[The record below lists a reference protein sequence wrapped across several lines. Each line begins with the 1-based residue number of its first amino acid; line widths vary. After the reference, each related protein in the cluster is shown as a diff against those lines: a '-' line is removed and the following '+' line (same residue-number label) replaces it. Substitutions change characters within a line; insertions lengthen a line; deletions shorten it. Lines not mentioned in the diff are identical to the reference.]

1 MQSLRSFY
9 TDGMTVETLKRIET
23 DPPPMQERI
32 KPPFRADHVGSLIRP
47 DVLIKAREAA
57 EKGELAPAELVRI
70 QHDAIRGVVRMQEE
84 IGLKLA
90 TDGEFNR
97 FSWQRDFLLKIGN
110 VKPMPSKLTVRFHS
124 AAGTRDHAPPSLQVA
139 GKLSRPAGIFVD
151 DFKFLKSVAAAMP
164 KITIPSPTI
173 VHFRGGREAI
183 DARAY
188 PEMDAFY
195 EDLAQ
200 VYRAEIRDLA
210 VAGCRYLQIDEVNL
224 AYLCDPEL
232 RRQVANIGEDPETL
246 PQTYAKLLN
255 ATVAGKPS
263 DMTVCMHLCRGNFAG
278 AWIAEGGYEPIAE
291 LLFNDIKVD
300 GYFLEFDSPRAGSF
314 APLRFLPKGK
324 IAVLG
329 LVTTKGPKLES
340 KDDLKRRIDEASRY
354 APIEQLALSPQCG
367 FSSGI
372 GGNAMTVEDE
382 IAKLKLVVEVAREVW
397 GTA

>member
-1 MQSLRSFY
+1 MQDR
-9 TDGMTVETLKRIET
+9 V
-23 DPPPMQERI
+23 

-47 DVLIKAREAA
+47 DALIKARDAA
-57 EKGELAPAELVRI
+57 EKGDMAPAELTRI
-70 QHDAIRGVVRMQEE
+70 QHDAVRDVVRMQED
-84 IGLKLA
+84 IGLRLA
-90 TDGEFNR
+90 TDGEYNR

-110 VKPMPSKLTVRFHS
+110 VKNMPSRLTVRFHS
-124 AAGTRDHAPPSLQVA
+124 AAGARDHTPPSLQVV
-139 GKLSRPAGIFVD
+139 GKLSRPTGIFVE
-151 DFKFLKSVAAAMP
+151 DFKFLKMVARATP

-183 DARAY
+183 DAKAY
-188 PEMDAFY
+188 PDMDAFY
-195 EDLAQ
+195 DDLAE

-210 VAGCRYLQIDEVNL
+210 DAGCRYLQIDEVNL

-232 RRQVANIGEDPETL
+232 RRQVANIGEDPATL
-246 PQTYAKLLN
+246 PKTYAKLLN
-255 ATVAGKPS
+255 AAIAGKPD

-291 LLFNDIKVD
+291 LLFNEIGVD
-300 GYFLEFDSPRAGSF
+300 GYFLEYDSERAGSF

-329 LVTTKGPKLES
+329 LVTTKSPKMES
-340 KDDLKRRIDEASRY
+340 KDELKRRIDEASRY
-354 APIEQLALSPQCG
+354 APLDQLALSPQCG

-382 IAKLKLVVEVAREVW
+382 VAKLRLVVETAREVW

>member
-1 MQSLRSFY
+1 MLQR
-9 TDGMTVETLKRIET
+9 T
-23 DPPPMQERI
+23 

-47 DVLIKAREAA
+47 ESLINARAA
-57 EKGELAPAELVRI
+57 AQQDATARDELVGI
-70 QHDAIRGVVRMQEE
+70 QHAAIREVVRLQHE
-84 IGLKLA
+84 IGFALA

-97 FSWQRDFLLKIGN
+97 QSWQRDFLLKIGN
-110 VKPMPSKLTVRFHS
+110 VKPTAAKLTVRFHS
-124 AAGTRDHAPPSLQVA
+124 AAGTRDHAPPSLQVV
-139 GKLSRPAGIFVD
+139 GKLSRPDGIFVD
-151 DFKFLKSVAAAMP
+151 DFKFLASVVPAGVTA
-164 KITIPSPTI
+164 KLTIPSPTI

-183 DARAY
+183 DKRAY

-195 EDLAQ
+195 EDLAA

-210 VAGCRYLQIDEVNL
+210 RAGCRYLQIDEVNL

-232 RRQVANIGEDPETL
+232 RRQVANIGEDPDSL
-246 PQTYAKLLN
+246 PKTYAGLLN
-255 ATVAGKPS
+255 AAIAERPV

-291 LLFNDIKVD
+291 LLFNEIGVD
-300 GYFLEFDSPRAGSF
+300 GYFLEYDSPRAGDF

-329 LVTTKGPKLES
+329 LVTTKSPRMES
-340 KDDLKRRIDEASRY
+340 KDELKRRLDAASQH

-372 GGNAMTVEDE
+372 GGNALTIDDE
-382 IAKLKLVVEVAREVW
+382 VKKLSLVLETAREVW
-397 GTA
+397 GSA

>member
-1 MQSLRSFY
+1 MQDRS
-9 TDGMTVETLKRIET
+9 
-23 DPPPMQERI
+23 

-47 DVLIKAREAA
+47 AALIKAREAA
-57 EKGELAPAELVRI
+57 DKGEIAREALLRI
-70 QHDAIRGVVRMQEE
+70 QHDAIRDVVRLQEE
-84 IGLKLA
+84 IGLKLV

-97 FSWQRDFLLKIGN
+97 HSWQRDFLLKIGN
-110 VKPMPSKLTVRFHS
+110 VRPMPSRLTVRFHS
-124 AAGTRDHAPPSLQVA
+124 AASTRDHTPPSLQVA
-139 GKLSRPAGIFVD
+139 GKLSRPEGIFVD
-151 DFKFLKSVAAAMP
+151 DFKFLKSVATAMP

-173 VHFRGGREAI
+173 LHFRGGREAI

-200 VYRAEIRDLA
+200 VYRAEIQDLA
-210 VAGCRYLQIDEVNL
+210 EAGCRYLQIDEVNL

-232 RRQVANIGEDPETL
+232 RRQVAVIGEDPQTL
-246 PQTYAKLLN
+246 PKTYAKLLN
-255 ATVAGKPS
+255 AAIAERPT
-263 DMTVCMHLCRGNFAG
+263 DMTLCMHLCRGNFAG

-291 LLFNDIKVD
+291 LLFNEIGVE
-300 GYFLEFDSPRAGSF
+300 GYFLEYDSPRAGSF
-314 APLRFLPKGK
+314 AALRFLPKGK

-329 LVTTKGPKLES
+329 LVTTKSPQLEG
-340 KDDLKRRIDEASRY
+340 KDKLKRRIDEATRY

-382 IAKLKLVVEVAREVW
+382 IAKLKLVVETAHEVW